1 MKSKSFVTNYEA
13 YNGYLPTHTT
23 VTKIVTET

>member
-1 MKSKSFVTNYEA
+1 MKNKSFVINYEA

-23 VTKIVTET
+23 VAKIVIET